1 LRSGKWK
8 VERFERGKKKEEREG
23 VVRCFLLTGVVGVF
37 IICAFG
43 FYLFYLYA
51 QVDFLG
57 ASAYKQLYGE

>member
-1 LRSGKWK
+1 MGSGKW
-8 VERFERGKKKEEREG
+8 EGLKEERRKMKERG